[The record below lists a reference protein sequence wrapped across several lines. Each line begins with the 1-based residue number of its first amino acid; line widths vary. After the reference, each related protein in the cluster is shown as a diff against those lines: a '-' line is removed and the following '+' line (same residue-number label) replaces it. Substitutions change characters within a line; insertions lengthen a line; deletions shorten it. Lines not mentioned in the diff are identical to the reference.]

1 MDIDGFCYN
10 SIDFHKDDLLLVKIC
25 LEHNF
30 LPAKELQKM
39 LANSAGQQLIFQ
51 LTGYLDEAKLSQ
63 LIKLHNSKILCE
75 CGALL
80 TKGIARC
87 SECNERIPDRNQ
99 RSTRKHKRYGKYK
112 PIEKVG
118 QGSVGT
124 VYKAIQTDLDRIVA
138 LKVLQA
144 DVDDTAFL
152 RFKQESQA
160 VASLNHPSIVSLHDV
175 GQANNEYFLAM
186 EFVDGKPLTNYIRKR
201 KLTIEDTVKII
212 IQIIRGLQHAHE
224 KKIIHRDIKPDNIII
239 TNDKIPKIT
248 DFGLA
253 RRLNQKSRITQNDII
268 MGTPIYM
275 SPEQASGEHNLEYS
289 TDIYST
295 GVVFYE
301 MLSGQLPFNNDS
313 TTLVLLHRII
323 KDPPPALHQVDPSIP
338 PALNDIC
345 MTALEKDPK
354 DRYKTMK
361 DFADKVEMFFEDNY
375 VKKELPIVEDIST
388 DELEIDHNV
397 KKRTLRTLISKE
409 DRLEWYDIV
418 LWVLL
423 GFGLVYFCHKV
434 F

>member
-1 MDIDGFCYN
+1 MKIDGFCY
-10 SIDFHKDDLLLVKIC
+10 SSVDFHKDDLLLIKIC
-25 LEHNF
+25 LEHDF
-30 LPAKELQKM
+30 VPSKELQRM
-39 LANSAGQQLIFQ
+39 LASSPDKQLIFQ
-51 LTGYLDEAKLSQ
+51 LTNYLDEKKLSQ
-63 LIKLHNSKILCE
+63 LIKLHNSKILCQ

-80 TKGIARC
+80 TKGITKC
-87 SECNERIPDRNQ
+87 DQCNERVSDRRG

-112 PIEKVG
+112 PVEKVG
-118 QGSVGT
+118 EGSVGV
-124 VYKAIQTDLDRIVA
+124 VYKAIQTDLDRTVA

-201 KLTIEDTVKII
+201 KLTIEDSVKII
-212 IQIIRGLQHAHE
+212 IQIIRGLQHAHQ

-239 TNDKIPKIT
+239 TNDKVPKIT

-275 SPEQASGEHNLEYS
+275 SPEQARGEHNLEYS

-323 KDPPPALHQVDPSIP
+323 KDPPPALHRVDPSIP

-345 MTALEKDPK
+345 MKALEKDPK

-361 DFADKVEMFFEDNY
+361 HFADKVEQFFEDNY
-375 VKKELPIVEDIST
+375 VKKEVPIVEDIST
-388 DELEIDHNV
+388 DELEIENAS

-423 GFGLVYFCHKV
+423 GFGLVYFCHKA